1 MSTPDRRE
9 PEYVLFDTPHAVM
22 NVYRVKPA
30 VFDLFLSAA
39 IGCYLGIL
47 YLLLNNTTTILVF
60 LSGLLSREKEG
71 EQSNG
76 HAKAVGFK
84 NGSAIR
90 NGSSQK
96 LHAL

>member
-1 MSTPDRRE
+1 MITCT
-9 PEYVLFDTPHAVM
+9 L
-22 NVYRVKPA
+22 YRVKPA

-39 IGCYLGIL
+39 IGCYLGVL
-47 YLLLNNTTTILVF
+47 YLLLNNTTTMLVF

-71 EQSNG
+71 EQANG
-76 HAKAVGFK
+76 HAKANGFK
-84 NGSAIR
+84 NGSAVR